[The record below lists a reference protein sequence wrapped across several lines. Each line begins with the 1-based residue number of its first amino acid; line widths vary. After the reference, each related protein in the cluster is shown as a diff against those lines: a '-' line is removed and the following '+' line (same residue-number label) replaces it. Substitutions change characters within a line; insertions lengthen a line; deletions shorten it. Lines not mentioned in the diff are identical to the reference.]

1 MRAVDA
7 FRFTWSEH
15 EVLLVCLAGTDLGV
29 GIVSQSLFIA
39 QEILFLSGASLVDF
53 IYCNFYRKTI
63 FVFLVPCIESLL
75 ILAILSTERY
85 IAMKYSLR
93 YASIVTTPRLI
104 GAVVCCWLIFLV
116 YIGNTGHRAPRTSC
130 LRT

>member
-1 MRAVDA
+1 M
-7 FRFTWSEH
+7 
-15 EVLLVCLAGTDLGV
+15 LVCLAGTDLGV
-29 GIVSQSLFIA
+29 GLVSQSLFIA
-39 QEILFLSGASLVDF
+39 QEILFLSGASLVD
-53 IYCNFYRKTI
+53 YRNFYRKTV

-93 YASIVTTPRLI
+93 YASIVTTSRSI

-116 YIGNTGHRAPRTSC
+116 YIGNTRHRAPRTSC